1 MTHRIVSY
9 DAACYE
15 GGQTREEK
23 TMATRRRARRSVL
36 RAVPKRVGKV
46 QAEAEKVLS
55 RGYSATLKALPPG
68 PRKAVRDLT
77 EQLEATAETLSKRGK
92 RTLSVVEKSGKSF
105 ATRFERAMGDLDK
118 RRAALLKRVERAF
131 ASLDRQRARA
141 LKTADKQVRATVA
154 SIESGVASVER
165 RAVQAIA
172 PLVRRLEIATH
183 EDLDTLSRRVAL
195 LERKLGRRAKLA
207 A

>member
-1 MTHRIVSY
+1 MTQRVTKVVRH
-9 DAACYE
+9 
-15 GGQTREEK
+15 QKEK
-23 TMATRRRARRSVL
+23 TMATRRTAKRSVL
-36 RAVPKRVGKV
+36 REVPKRVGKV

-55 RGYSATLKALPPG
+55 RGYSATLKALPAG
-68 PRKAVRDLT
+68 PRKAVKDLT
-77 EQLEATAETLSKRGK
+77 GQLEATADTLTKRGK
-92 RTLSVVEKSGKSF
+92 RTLSVVEKSGKTF
-105 ATRFERAMGDLDK
+105 ATRVERAMSDLDK

-131 ASLDRQRARA
+131 AGLDRQRARA
-141 LKTADKQVRATVA
+141 LKAADRQVRATVR
-154 SIESGVASVER
+154 SIESGVVSFER
-165 RAVQAIA
+165 RAVHAIA